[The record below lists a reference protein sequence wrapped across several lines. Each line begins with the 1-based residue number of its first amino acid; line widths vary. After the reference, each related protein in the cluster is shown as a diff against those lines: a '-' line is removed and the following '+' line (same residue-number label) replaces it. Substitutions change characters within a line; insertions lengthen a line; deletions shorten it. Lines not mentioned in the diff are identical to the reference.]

1 MKKVIFKGCATAL
14 VTPFTNDGIN
24 FEELRKL
31 IEFQIL
37 EGIDGLVICGTTGE
51 SSTMSL
57 AEKKSVIDFSVK
69 VANCRVPI
77 IAGTGGNNTADA
89 VAMSKYAE
97 SVGADALL
105 LVTPYYNKTT
115 QKGLIAHFSKIA
127 ERVNIPIILYNVP
140 SRTGLNIEPEICLE
154 SSKIP
159 NIVAIK
165 EASGNISQVA
175 KIANLCN
182 DELTIYSGN
191 DDQILP
197 ILSLGG
203 LGVISVLSNVYPKFV
218 HELVMDYL
226 TGNWQKA
233 TASQIYSLPL
243 INALFS
249 EVNPIPI
256 KYALNKIGFNCGIP
270 RLPLIELSDKNK
282 ERIDTLL
289 KETSKI
295 TILYY
300 AFLLIFLWFLY
311 INSNF

>member
-31 IEFQIL
+31 IKFQIL
-37 EGIDGLVICGTTGE
+37 EGIDALVICGTTGE

-69 VANCRVPI
+69 VANGRVPI

-115 QKGLIAHFSKIA
+115 QKGLIAHFNKIA
-127 ERVNIPIILYNVP
+127 ESVNIPIILYNVP
-140 SRTGLNIEPEICLE
+140 SRTGLNIEPETCLE
-154 SSKIP
+154 LSKIP

-218 HELVMDYL
+218 HEMVMDYL

-256 KYALNKIGFNCGIP
+256 KYALNKIGFDCGVP
-270 RLPLIELSDKNK
+270 RLPLVELSSAGK
-282 ERIDTLL
+282 EKIDN
-289 KETSKI
+289 
-295 TILYY
+295 
-300 AFLLIFLWFLY
+300 LIA
-311 INSNF
+311 NFNL